1 MPKALTTTAT
11 IGSAATIRS
20 AVNACALGS
29 SSAMRPISH
38 ALYANIAN
46 VVDVARLQDPV
57 ASSSAHPTE
66 AGRQNHSARV
76 TQSNETTVVRR
87 NEVCVRILRS
97 LMTRALLHGGI
108 ATAIGSLP
116 HPDAPDAAALMLR
129 TMPDLPAA
137 PSLPC
142 RSPHEGMLAQ
152 WLRALPE
159 VAVGADGA
167 LSLRPGTFD
176 ASAVDVAFD
185 ECAHGGLLEFIEL
198 AVAQSTAPKA
208 IKLQLSGPLTLAL
221 ALIDLGIQPD
231 VAFARASRCASAWAQ
246 ALVELVKGRLPDTE
260 VVMFFDE
267 PGLVHW
273 ASDHPVIDVESAS
286 DYLSAALAA
295 PECVVGVHVC
305 GAGAL
310 DVALAA
316 GPDVIGIDVHERWLD
331 HAVGLAR
338 FLDGGGFIAW
348 GAVPTDR
355 PIGELAAPLWK
366 ELVALWCDLT
376 QRGCD
381 PVLLRRQAMVTP
393 ACGLALHGPS
403 QAERALRLTRELAD
417 RVFDQAL
424 GTRLSIGA

>member
-1 MPKALTTTAT
+1 
-11 IGSAATIRS
+11 
-20 AVNACALGS
+20 
-29 SSAMRPISH
+29 
-38 ALYANIAN
+38 
-46 VVDVARLQDPV
+46 
-57 ASSSAHPTE
+57 
-66 AGRQNHSARV
+66 
-76 TQSNETTVVRR
+76 
-87 NEVCVRILRS
+87 
-97 LMTRALLHGGI
+97 MTRALLHGGI

-116 HPDAPDAAALMLR
+116 HPDAPLAAALMLR
-129 TMPDLPAA
+129 TLPDLPAA

-142 RSPHEGMLAQ
+142 RSPLEGMLAQ

-159 VAVGADGA
+159 ITVHADG
-167 LSLRPGTFD
+167 SLHLQSDSACAGDLEISFD
-176 ASAVDVAFD
+176 RL
-185 ECAHGGLLEFIEL
+185 AHGGLIGFLDL
-198 AVAQSTAPKA
+198 ALAQPRVPKA
-208 IKLQLSGPLTLAL
+208 VKLQTSGPLTLAL
-221 ALIDLGIQPD
+221 ALCDLGMDID
-231 VAFARASRCASAWAQ
+231 TAFARALECSSAWSVAMV
-246 ALVELVKGRLPDTE
+246 ALVKSKLPDAE
-260 VVMFFDE
+260 VVLFFDE
-267 PGLVHW
+267 PGLTHW
-273 ASDHPVIDVESAS
+273 ADEDPIIDVESAS
-286 DYLSAALAA
+286 DILSGALAA

-316 GPDVIGIDVHERWLD
+316 GPDVVGIDVHERWLD

-355 PIGELAAPLWK
+355 PIGETTSPLWK
-366 ELVALWCDLT
+366 SLVGLWCDLT

-393 ACGLALHGPS
+393 ACGLALHGAT